1 MTWMKVDDQL
11 AFHSKTMLA
20 GNAAMGLW
28 VRAGS
33 WASATLTDGFV
44 PTHMALAMGTP
55 DEVQQLISAGFWND
69 VEGGYS
75 FHDWSEFQPSAENE
89 KRLRKER
96 SEAGKAGAKAR
107 WANRDTSKPDGKSHG
122 KTTDSDGNRHSKSHS
137 KPMADPMANG
147 WQTDAPSRPVPSQSL
162 LRSDEGATPSPR
174 PRATRLPDGWIPT
187 PELRAAMTSECPD
200 VDLALEHRKFT
211 DHWKSQPGTKGT
223 KLDWDATWRNWIR
236 RSSKNGGRKQTAQ
249 QRITQSRALVEHPE
263 LDTANY
269 DNTNPW

>member
-1 MTWMKVDDQL
+1 MTWFKVDDSL
-11 AFHSKTMLA
+11 HSSPKFHCIPKRQRF
-20 GNAAMGLW
+20 AAIGLW
-28 VRAGS
+28 TIAGS
-33 WASATLTDGFV
+33 WSANQLTDGRI
-44 PTHMALAMGTP
+44 PDHMIELWSPPPAAVTALVESGLWDRESGAYVFRNWHEYQP
-55 DEVQQLISAGFWND
+55 SRRD
-69 VEGGYS
+69 VEDERAAS
-75 FHDWSEFQPSAENE
+75 RERMREIRARRKQKKPQKDAENE
-89 KRLRKER
+89 DVFAGTTPNG
-96 SEAGKAGAKAR
+96 SESVR
-107 WANRDTSKPDGKSHG
+107 NPRPDP
-122 KTTDSDGNRHSKSHS
+122 T
-137 KPMADPMANG
+137 
-147 WQTDAPSRPVPSQSL
+147 RPVVTNVTT
-162 LRSDEGATPSPR
+162 EGATPSPR

-187 PELRAAMTSECPD
+187 PELRAAMASECPD